1 VVSARVR
8 ASLRLAS
15 LRKHVARYGERKR
28 ISKRETRALKNSV
41 PHPPK
46 NRKMGI
52 ISVKGGKRGKA
63 ERERGGG
70 GEGEGTG

>member
-28 ISKRETRALKNSV
+28 ISKRETRALKKLCSTSAKEQ
-41 PHPPK
+41 K
-46 NRKMGI
+46 NGDNKRKR
-52 ISVKGGKRGKA
+52 GKRGKA